1 MVIISTQRTNVVDNL
16 KWQWCTLLRCHI
28 FPKLSPKSGNKTLL
42 KVCKCP
48 QAVPS
53 GKWLR
58 KQVGTCAKAP
68 STASQWRCR
77 RRISRLKEGNLLYIR
92 PNPPPEIIIAIVG
105 KIDQDY
111 PWHLFRSTSAVIS
124 AIPQDYLCTLLKVT
138 FESSASYKF
147 RMNLEIQIMYLC
159 FKIHIYL

>member
-1 MVIISTQRTNVVDNL
+1 M
-16 KWQWCTLLRCHI
+16 
-28 FPKLSPKSGNKTLL
+28 
-42 KVCKCP
+42 CKCP
-48 QAVPS
+48 QAAPS

-111 PWHLFRSTSAVIS
+111 PWHLFWSTSAVIS

-138 FESSASYKF
+138 FEISASYKF
-147 RMNLEIQIMYLC
+147 RMNLEIQITYLC
-159 FKIHIYL
+159 FKIHIYKKKISNLDHRKIPSSPMIMVGDLFKDVHYGSSPD